1 MDPKKPEEL
10 SSPLSSSSLSDC
22 TSPGLQSSDPAFSLS
37 HVSPSSTQSVEIL
50 QLRIRELEREL
61 HRRRISLN
69 LQAESTNVEALG
81 RSCSDCLQGK
91 DVEVMRLQVELAGIK
106 VTRDRKEAEYT
117 RERNSLK
124 DENSRLRVQLES
136 AQTDAFR
143 QFQELARATE
153 LANTHVNTIE
163 TLTQAKE
170 SLAKKVALLEDEVYS
185 EKEHASEVQRST
197 SEALKQLLAAKTF
210 CESELET
217 LREQHLRC
225 ITNSSKV
232 EQNLRA
238 QIAEIRTECE
248 KLREKQPV
256 PMECAELGVILETK
270 NSEISTLK
278 LAVSAL
284 EDKLLNIS
292 AQLAQERTQNFTTQ
306 NLLYQDNAT
315 LRSEKEALKE
325 REATDI
331 RISEDLQRQTQ
342 LNQTLMQRETE
353 LKEQANDLQVTID
366 RRDRELH
373 RRQGELEEQK
383 MMVRRL
389 EEKLEMVQNRLEDKL
404 EAQKSAEAQYI
415 CDLTKEKIE
424 AEKLFFT
431 EVTNRAKLEDR
442 LFSREK
448 HLKQLQ
454 SKYEALKGASDSGP
468 WIKRRSFQ
476 FDQSRKELQS
486 PFKPLMRPSEPL
498 FSLEETKEPPPLST
512 EVDIPSRSPGKLPDR
527 PHPLFKEAYTNVPC
541 NCQLW

>member
-10 SSPLSSSSLSDC
+10 SSPQSSSSLSEC
-22 TSPGLQSSDPAFSLS
+22 TSPGPQSSDPAFSLS
-37 HVSPSSTQSVEIL
+37 HVSPSSTQSTEIL
-50 QLRIRELEREL
+50 QLRIKELEREL
-61 HRRRISLN
+61 YRRRISLN
-69 LQAESTNVEALG
+69 LQAESSSGEVLG
-81 RSCSDCLQGK
+81 RSVSDCLQGK

-106 VTRDRKEAEYT
+106 VARNRKEAEYT
-117 RERNSLK
+117 RERNLLK
-124 DENSRLRVQLES
+124 DENSRLRAQLES
-136 AQTDAFR
+136 VQNDAFR
-143 QFQELARATE
+143 LSQDLARATE
-153 LANTHVNTIE
+153 LANTHANTIE

-170 SLAKKVALLEDEVYS
+170 SLAKKATLLEDEVYS

-197 SEALKQLLAAKTF
+197 SEALKQMLALKTA

-256 PMECAELGVILETK
+256 PMECAELGVILEAK
-270 NSEISTLK
+270 NCEISTLK
-278 LAVSAL
+278 LAVSVI

-292 AQLAQERTQNFTTQ
+292 AQLAQERAQNFATQ

-315 LRSEKEALKE
+315 LRSENEALKQ

-331 RISEDLQRQTQ
+331 RISEDLLRQTQ
-342 LNQTLMQRETE
+342 LNTTLMQREKE
-353 LKEQANDLQVTID
+353 LKERANDLQVTIEW
-366 RRDRELH
+366 RDRELH
-373 RRQGELEEQK
+373 KRQGEVEEQK

-415 CDLTKEKIE
+415 CELTKDKIE

-448 HLKQLQ
+448 FIKQLI
-454 SKYEALKGASDSGP
+454 SKYEALMEASNSGP

-498 FSLEETKEPPPLST
+498 FPLEETKEPPPTST
-512 EVDIPSRSPGKLPDR
+512 EVGVLPRSPGSLPDKPR
-527 PHPLFKEAYTNVPC
+527 QMAKEAYTNAPC
-541 NCQLW
+541 NCLLW